1 MKKHT
6 SILTGIIICF
16 IAVMMLVAMRQST
29 QPKTM
34 PLVPMMQLL
43 LTDIQ
48 RADQGIYTENYTMIE
63 EGGRSIADHPV
74 MTEADKK
81 LVKSTLGEEM
91 KQFIKYDM
99 IVHHHADSLADA
111 AIQKNMQKVLKH
123 FRIVQQGCVDCHANF
138 RERITEA
145 RK

>member
-43 LTDIQ
+43 LTDMQ

-91 KQFIKYDM
+91 KIPWKTCQ
-99 IVHHHADSLADA
+99 A
-111 AIQKNMQKVLKH
+111 
-123 FRIVQQGCVDCHANF
+123 
-138 RERITEA
+138 
-145 RK
+145 